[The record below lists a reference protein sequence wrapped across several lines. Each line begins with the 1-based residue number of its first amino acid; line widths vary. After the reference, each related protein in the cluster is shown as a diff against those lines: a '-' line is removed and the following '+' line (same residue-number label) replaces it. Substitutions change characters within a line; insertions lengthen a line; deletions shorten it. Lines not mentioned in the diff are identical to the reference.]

1 MAGRRVR
8 LAEVGEQAVES
19 IERRDSLNRVDGV
32 LDGVSAG
39 PRAGRFDPPAHQNLP
54 LQHPTATR
62 RRFLILLVITVLAVV
77 ATAAWF
83 QTQGRSATPKYR
95 LATVEKGPLTATVSA
110 TGTLNPV
117 ITVQVGS
124 QVSGQIKELFADF
137 NSQVKK
143 DQLIARIDP
152 EIFQT
157 RVNQAQA
164 DLEAAEATI
173 LNQEA
178 LVERTRADVENARA
192 ALAVGKAQTAKA
204 EVAVLD
210 AKRDLVRKT
219 ELLNKGLVAQS
230 DRDTSQ
236 ATHDSAVAQFE
247 ANRAQE
253 DALAAAVRSS
263 AAQLKVVDAQLK
275 TAQAQVRQKKA
286 GLDQAQVDL
295 DHTAIRAPVD
305 GVVVS
310 RNVDVGQTVAASL
323 QAPTLFTIAQDLTR
337 MQVDTN
343 VDEADIG
350 RIRSGQRATFTVD
363 SFRGETFSGKVIQIR
378 QAPQVI
384 QNVTTYDVVLSA
396 QNQELKLRPG
406 MTANVRLV
414 VDQKSSVLKVP
425 NAALRFRP
433 AGVEGEAPP
442 SRGKAQA
449 AALLEPGDGAGR
461 SGDPIRDRLV
471 RELDLTDEQQRKL
484 DPILSERQE
493 KLAAVQAGGKAVAKA
508 ERRSQ
513 QQNIRDAAREKIME
527 LLTKEQRARFEPSMV
542 DQPAARR
549 ERSGSVWV
557 LGPDGEPKAIIVRLG
572 LADANATEILEGELS
587 EGQQV
592 IVGSTERPAP
602 RTGRGQSSSSLKL

>member
-62 RRFLILLVITVLAVV
+62 RRFLILLVIAVLAVV

-263 AAQLKVVDAQLK
+263 AAQLKVADAQLK
-275 TAQAQVRQKKA
+275 TAPAQVRQKKA

-295 DHTAIRAPVD
+295 DHTIIRAPVD

-310 RNVDVGQTVAASL
+310 RTVDVGQTVAASL
-323 QAPTLFTIAQDLTR
+323 QAPTLFTIAQDLTQ

-343 VDEADIG
+343 VDEADVG
-350 RIRSGQRATFTVD
+350 RIREGLHATFTVD
-363 SFRGETFSGKVIQIR
+363 SFANQTFSGEVMQVRK
-378 QAPQVI
+378 APQVL
-384 QNVTTYDVVLSA
+384 QNVVTYNVVISA
-396 QNQELKLRPG
+396 RNPDHKLLPG
-406 MTANVRLV
+406 MTANVRLI
-414 VDQKSSVLKVP
+414 VDQKDSVLKVP
-425 NAALRFRP
+425 NSALRFR
-433 AGVEGEAPP
+433 
-442 SRGKAQA
+442 
-449 AALLEPGDGAGR
+449 LPGDDSVPVRGVAPGAGAGGGA
-461 SGDPIRDRLV
+461 SQPSIDQIRERLTKS
-471 RELDLTDEQQRKL
+471 LGLTPEQQQKL
-484 DPILSERQE
+484 DPILQ
-493 KLAAVQAGGKAVAKA
+493 
-508 ERRSQ
+508 
-513 QQNIRDAAREKIME
+513 DTREKIRALGARGANDNE
-527 LLTKEQRARFEPSMV
+527 RRIESQRIREASREQIRGILTPEQRTRYDQDMADARAGR
-542 DQPAARR
+542 QAI
-549 ERSGSVWV
+549 SGRVV
-557 LGPDGEPKAIIVRLG
+557 ILGPDAKPVPVTVRLG
-572 LADANATEILEGELS
+572 ITDG
-587 EGQQV
+587 
-592 IVGSTERPAP
+592 
-602 RTGRGQSSSSLKL
+602 